1 MHAEWFSISP
11 EAIALIQTARS
22 VGRRTVAVGTTSLR
36 VLEAAYTAGEIT
48 AQQGWTDI
56 YIKPGYQFGAT
67 DALLTNFHLPRSTLL
82 VLVCAFAS
90 PELIFEAY
98 RQAIAREYR
107 FYSYGDAM
115 LIL

>member
-1 MHAEWFSISP
+1 MR
-11 EAIALIQTARS
+11 IAP
-22 VGRRTVAVGTTSLR
+22 GRRLHPKKRPAGNSLPAFQVQLPVAP
-36 VLEAAYTAGEIT
+36 
-48 AQQGWTDI
+48 QQGWTDI
-56 YIKPGYQFGAT
+56 YIKPGHRFLTT

-82 VLVCAFAS
+82 VLICAFAS

-98 RQAIAREYR
+98 KQAIARKYR